1 MRRSPTAIG
10 MGSEMLGA
18 AQQVGQ
24 EQLSL
29 QTTSDQELRALIM
42 AALGAGMAP
51 GEVDGTA
58 AAGAAV
64 GVGVAVGA
72 GVAWVGAGAAGDSAG
87 GTGAGVAGGRSG
99 LGLHMRTTRGSGT
112 IRRNTFIR
120 IRSGVESLAGDAA
133 LASGSFGY
141 RR

>member
-87 GTGAGVAGGRSG
+87 GTGAGVGWGPFWAWPPYSYNPW
-99 LGLHMRTTRGSGT
+99 LWDYSPEY
-112 IRRNTFIR
+112 IYPNP
-120 IRSGVESLAGDAA
+120 
-133 LASGSFGY
+133 
-141 RR
+141 